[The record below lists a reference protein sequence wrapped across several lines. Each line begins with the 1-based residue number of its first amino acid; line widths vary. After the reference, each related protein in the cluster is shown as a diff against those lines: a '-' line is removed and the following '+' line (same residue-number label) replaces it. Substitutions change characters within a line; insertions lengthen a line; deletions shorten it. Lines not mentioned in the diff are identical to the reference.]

1 MASELRHQFMW
12 SNGEK
17 PERSQKNDKPVV
29 ETMEASCGF
38 NNRIERIDNYYTTNP
53 YENIIHGENRK
64 DCDLMTALNV
74 TEKSELSRRE
84 DMNDKLTERMPVASI
99 SINPFLSQSNYVN
112 DMEIRNNFL
121 IPKNSNQNSNQKF

>member
-1 MASELRHQFMW
+1 MATKLNHQFMW

-17 PERSQKNDKPVV
+17 PVRSYKKDKPVG
-29 ETMEASCGF
+29 EKINF
-38 NNRIERIDNYYTTNP
+38 NNRMETIDNYYTTNP
-53 YENIIHGENRK
+53 HDNAVYNTNNQGIYA
-64 DCDLMTALNV
+64 ALNV

-99 SINPFLSQSNYVN
+99 SINPFLSSSNYVN

-121 IPKNSNQNSNQKF
+121 IPQNSNQ